1 MALWGNETEIATI
14 ATSNGAATV
23 YTDVKFGQRKDE
35 KLSQNQLKHT
45 ATKFIIRR
53 EQKKKKR
60 KEIREFDMPG
70 IHNVRSDK
78 MVAQKRSLSS
88 TITAT
93 P

>member
-1 MALWGNETEIATI
+1 MRDKHNKREKSDFTFIVALWGNETEIATI

-53 EQKKKKR
+53 EQKRR
-60 KEIREFDMPG
+60 KE
-70 IHNVRSDK
+70 K
-78 MVAQKRSLSS
+78 K
-88 TITAT
+88 
-93 P
+93 